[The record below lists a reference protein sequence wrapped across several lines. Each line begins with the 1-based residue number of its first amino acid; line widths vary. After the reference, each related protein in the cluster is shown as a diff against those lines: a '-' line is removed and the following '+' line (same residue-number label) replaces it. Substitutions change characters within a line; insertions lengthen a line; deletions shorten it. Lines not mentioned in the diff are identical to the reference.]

1 MSFFFFLS
9 LYLNKAKAQISFLI
23 PNINICKGMKE
34 WSRVT
39 HVTYQTLCPVWA
51 EIKTILVPKYERH
64 EGFVGV

>member
-1 MSFFFFLS
+1 MRVFFLLS

-23 PNINICKGMKE
+23 PNIDICKGMKE

-39 HVTYQTLCPVWA
+39 LLYQTFCPVWA
-51 EIKTILVPKYERH
+51 EIRTILVPKYERH